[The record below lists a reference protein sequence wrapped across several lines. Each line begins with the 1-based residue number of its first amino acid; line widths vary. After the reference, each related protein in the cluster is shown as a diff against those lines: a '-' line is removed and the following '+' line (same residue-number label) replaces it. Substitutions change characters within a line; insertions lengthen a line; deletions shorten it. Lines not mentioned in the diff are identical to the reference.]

1 VRLLLM
7 VVTDTVPTICGVSVV
22 VPSLGLMAPRVRM
35 GLAVEG
41 IKHLPIMTLL
51 MAVVRVAHLLLPVV
65 RLLLMVV
72 VAEGGTVSVVA
83 HLLLISSVP
92 VVRLLLMVVVA
103 EEGTKVAMPNII
115 LLMVVMRVVDLL
127 LNAAVLMSFRAAV
140 DTGAAAVVG
149 MVRAVDFLL
158 LIFPIAS
165 LLMGFRSAVVSGATV
180 VVRAVVLG
188 FIVMLLRTSFLTG
201 GPQMVAHSIET
212 SHLDQLRMTQATEW
226 RKCAIMLVIVFSVAR
241 VPTLPVSTLTKK
253 IFLVVAMAHA
263 RIVGALVLVGARVS
277 TFAIALV
284 TSPAHGLTAPT
295 TIVTDAQAS
304 KALLVFRMVCAD

>member
-51 MAVVRVAHLLLPVV
+51 MAVVRVAHLLL
-65 RLLLMVV
+65 
-72 VAEGGTVSVVA
+72 
-83 HLLLISSVP
+83 P